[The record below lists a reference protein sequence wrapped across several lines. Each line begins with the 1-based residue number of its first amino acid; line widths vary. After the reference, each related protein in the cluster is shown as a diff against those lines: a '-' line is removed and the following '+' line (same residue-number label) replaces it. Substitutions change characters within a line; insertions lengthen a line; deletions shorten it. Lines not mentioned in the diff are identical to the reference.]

1 MVIEQVRLLCYMFII
16 FFCGL
21 KCAQRSTAFLSVLFY
36 GPTKTL
42 H

>member
-1 MVIEQVRLLCYMFII
+1 MVIEQVRLLCYMS

-21 KCAQRSTAFLSVLFY
+21 EGAQRSTALHSYHFY
-36 GPTKTL
+36 LMDQQKTL

>member
-1 MVIEQVRLLCYMFII
+1 MVIEQVRLLCYMF
-16 FFCGL
+16 FCGL
-21 KCAQRSTAFLSVLFY
+21 ERAQRSTAFPSFLSY

>member
-1 MVIEQVRLLCYMFII
+1 MVIEQVRLLCYMF
-16 FFCGL
+16 FSGL
-21 KCAQRSTAFLSVLFY
+21 EGAQRSTAFLSFLSY